1 VEKRSTLRWVRFPL
15 LLIYEYCPYFIHRT
29 ALDGLGKT
37 MEVTK
42 YTERLVPST
51 RFVSVNGVAPK
62 VDAMSFVAPSAS
74 VIGDVTM
81 GKESSVWY
89 GAVLRGDVNTI
100 TIGNQSSIGD
110 RAVVHVAKIQ
120 GDFPTHI
127 GDHVTIGAG
136 ALVHAATVK
145 DAVLIGES
153 AQVLDGAV
161 VESHSIIAPA
171 AIVTPGTKVASGQL
185 WAGSPA
191 KMVRSLTEE
200 EIAGIT
206 ARAME
211 TVLLASQHAEE
222 NAKGYEQILEEKE
235 VADILRVQDGSYPV
249 EPPHPSS
256 EGDVLGQGA
265 PGRIFR
271 SSLSHPEEALKERLK
286 TKE

>member
-1 VEKRSTLRWVRFPL
+1 MRA
-15 LLIYEYCPYFIHRT
+15 LIRT
-29 ALDGLGKT
+29 ALDGIGKT

-51 RFVSVNGVAPK
+51 RFVAVNGVAPR

-74 VIGDVTM
+74 VIGDVQM

-89 GAVLRGDVNTI
+89 GAVLRGDVNSI
-100 TIGNQSSIGD
+100 TIGQQSSVGD

-127 GDHVTIGAG
+127 GNFVTIGAG

-171 AIVTPGTKVASGQL
+171 AIVTPGTKVPTGQL
-185 WAGSPA
+185 WAGAPA
-191 KMVRSLTEE
+191 KMVRALTAE
-200 EIAGIT
+200 EIEGIT

-211 TVLLASQHAEE
+211 TVVLASQHAEE
-222 NAKGYEQILEEKE
+222 NAKGYEQILEEAE
-235 VADILRVQDGSYPV
+235 VADIIACQDGSYPV
-249 EPPHPSS
+249 EAPEPAT

-271 SSLSHPEEALKERLK
+271 STLSHPEEAMQERLK
-286 TKE
+286 AK